1 MFDSVSA
8 VDRLRVVI
16 VDNEAI
22 GRLGMSAVL
31 SSDPRLD
38 VVGVYDHEE
47 SMLPERSWWDV
58 DVAVVDAADDQL
70 PGDQFPGV
78 TVVQTIRAQSPPGRV
93 SIVVITGHFF
103 DDALRRRMREAKA
116 DYFYHRSALAE
127 PERLIAAVLAPP
139 VAQNLVPPEADVEML
154 DRLGIKHATAVNAAV
169 AWACRHSHL
178 GGIIPPGSGRRQA
191 DGLRRNFNRVAQL
204 EPRNHDGTPPNRHQ
218 DAPSHPQIQR
228 FLDWA
233 TKVKHY

>member
-1 MFDSVSA
+1 MFDSVSELK
-8 VDRLRVVI
+8 RLRVVI

-22 GRLGMSAVL
+22 GRLGMTAVL
-31 SSDPRLD
+31 SSDPRLE
-38 VVGVYDHEE
+38 VVGVYDHDE
-47 SMLPERSWWDV
+47 SLRPERSWTGV

-78 TVVQTIRAQSPPGRV
+78 AVVLAIREQSPPGSV

-127 PERLIAAVLAPP
+127 PERLIAAVLSPP
-139 VAQNLVPPEADVEML
+139 VAQNLVPPEAGIDEL
-154 DRLGIKHATAVNAAV
+154 DRLGIKPATAVNAAV
-169 AWACRHSHL
+169 AWARRHSQH
-178 GGIIPPGSGRRQA
+178 GGIVPPGSGRRKA
-191 DGLRRNFNRVAQL
+191 DGVRRDFNRVAQL

-218 DAPSHPQIQR
+218 EIPSHPQIQR
-228 FLDWA
+228 FLEWA
-233 TKVKHY
+233 TKVKHH